1 MEFIDVELAGGT
13 KLTAPVEKVAAGA
26 PVKKTGP
33 RDGEG
38 HCGWPR

>member
-13 KLTAPVEKVAAGA
+13 KLTTPVETAAA
-26 PVKKTGP
+26 RASVEKTGP
-33 RDGEG
+33 RAGEG

>member
-26 PVKKTGP
+26 PVEKMGP
-33 RDGEG
+33 RAREG
-38 HCGWPR
+38 YCGWLR